1 MANILKHKRGTT
13 TPTAGQ
19 LVVGELAINTT
30 TGGVFTKTDGGS
42 VVSVITDAPSDTKA
56 YVRKDGAWLAL
67 VADIP
72 DFTWYDHP
80 TTSWTSSVANS
91 GTAASPTYSPN
102 VFNLVTSS
110 SVANSRA
117 SMMTIK
123 DTNYTGY
130 VGQFFGNGSFAK
142 YRLNWSRK
150 IALSST
156 FNDGGNGIN
165 TNVDYWCGIGLPYSG
180 FVGTF
185 TQKGMAIHMNTTA
198 ANVGR
203 IRIIYH
209 DGSTQKA
216 SEYVSFNTVQSNNVW
231 ANNTWI
237 LSSDGT
243 GTIKLFCYSNVQNGL
258 VLTVTDGPTGIGST
272 NDYANIGASILTG
285 ATATQNTICMLKP
298 RVYYGL

>member
-19 LVVGELAINTT
+19 LEVGELAINTT

-91 GTAASPTYSPN
+91 GTAASPAYSPN
-102 VFNLVTSS
+102 VFNLVTSA